1 MRLFNR
7 RANARRRALRV
18 LNLGLL
24 AAIMLLSLFA
34 YLAVPSRQ
42 RAGIFTVANGENART
57 VAARLKADGVIRSE
71 SLFLAVMKGE
81 GTDRQ
86 LQPGT
91 YDLSTAA
98 SLSAIGRL
106 LTGGGRSQEEL
117 TLVVR
122 EGWTLRDISAEL
134 KRLGLAR
141 ADDLFAVTGE
151 PVASSFTPAAD
162 LLVRY
167 PFLKQR
173 SVGTSLEG
181 YLFPDTYRVFRDATA
196 ASVVEKMLANFDRRL
211 TGEAASAVAASG
223 RSLADVV
230 TMASLLENEVQT
242 PADRRLVADIFW
254 RRLAM
259 GMRLQADST
268 VNYALGTSLPSVGAA
283 ELASESPYNTYRFS
297 GLPPGPI
304 GNPGLDA
311 ILAAAAPTPN
321 QYLYFLTD
329 AAGTVHYA
337 KTYEQH
343 LANKAKYLR

>member
-1 MRLFNR
+1 MPLFSRKR
-7 RANARRRALRV
+7 RARHWALRAL
-18 LNLGLL
+18 NLFLL
-24 AAIMLLSLFA
+24 TAVALMSLLA
-34 YLAVPSRQ
+34 YLALPNRQ
-42 RAGIFTVANGENART
+42 RAHSFTVADGDNART
-57 VAARLKADGVIRSE
+57 VAARLKDDGVIRSE
-71 SLFLAVMKGE
+71 SLFLAVMKGD

-91 YDLSTAA
+91 YDLTVAA

-122 EGWTLRDISAEL
+122 EGWTLRDIKDEL
-134 KRLGLAR
+134 KRLGLTQ
-141 ADDLFAVTGE
+141 ADGLLAVTGE
-151 PVASSFTPAAD
+151 PATASFAPASA
-162 LLVRY
+162 LLERY

-173 SVGTSLEG
+173 TAGTSLDG
-181 YLFPDTYRVFRDATA
+181 YLFPDTYRVFRDATPV
-196 ASVVEKMLANFDRRL
+196 SIVEKMLANFDRRL

-223 RSLADVV
+223 RPLADVV
-230 TMASLLENEVQT
+230 TMASLVENEVKT

-254 RRLAM
+254 RRLAL

-268 VNYALGTSLPSVGAA
+268 VNYALGTSLPSVSAT

-311 ILAAAAPTPN
+311 IIAAATPTPN
-321 QYLYFLTD
+321 DYLYFLTD
-329 AAGTVHYA
+329 AAGAVHYA